1 MNTRRHIMSL
11 SFYYMPKV
19 CISAYYVWASS
30 IFFLKKME
38 WAKGK
43 QGGKKKEADSTPPCT
58 LRSMTRRP
66 ARLGQVQ
73 K

>member
-1 MNTRRHIMSL
+1 
-11 SFYYMPKV
+11 
-19 CISAYYVWASS
+19 
-30 IFFLKKME
+30 ME